1 MSDANNG
8 QDWNEVMDR
17 PEHEKTYEMFL
28 AYTKWTSVAIAAILL
43 FLLVFVYN

>member
-1 MSDANNG
+1 MSDANNK

-17 PEHEKTYEMFL
+17 PEHEKTYDMFL
-28 AYTKWTSVAIAAILL
+28 AYTKWTSIAITAILL

>member
-8 QDWNEVMDR
+8 QDWSDEMDR
-17 PEHEKTYEMFL
+17 PEHEQTYENFL
-28 AYTKWTSVAIAAILL
+28 AYSKWTSIVICGILL